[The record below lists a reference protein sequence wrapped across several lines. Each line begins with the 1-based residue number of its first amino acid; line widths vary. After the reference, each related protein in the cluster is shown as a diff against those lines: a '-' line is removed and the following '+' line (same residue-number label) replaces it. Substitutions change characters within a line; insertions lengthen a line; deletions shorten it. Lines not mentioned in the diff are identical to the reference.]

1 MHLEDHIGDVIAK
14 ERFHQN
20 LDPGPVAEA
29 AGLTEAELAIFEDVG
44 RTDKPVDCTALATTL
59 GLKAERLQRIAE
71 GWTPA
76 DPDLSRWRELRC
88 VTTDEGMAVN
98 NYLVWDEVTKEAALF
113 DTGWRAEPTFR
124 LIEEHG
130 LTLAHIFI
138 THTHRDHVAALAAV
152 QERHPRARLHTG
164 AWDAAP
170 QHRVKPNDFVQL
182 GSLRISNR
190 STPGHAADGV
200 TYLIGNWPEDAPHVA
215 IVGDAIFAG
224 SMGRGNVDARQA
236 KEAVQAQIFSLPDDT
251 LICPGH
257 GPFTTVG
264 EEKANN
270 PFF

>member
-20 LDPGPVAEA
+20 LDPGPIAAA
-29 AGLTEAELAIFEDVG
+29 AGLSESELVAFEDGG
-44 RTDKPVDCTALATTL
+44 RADKPVDYAALAGQL
-59 GLKAERLQRIAE
+59 GLNADRLRGIAN

-76 DPDLSRWRELRC
+76 EPDLSRWRELRC

-113 DTGWRAEPTFR
+113 DTGWRAAPTLK
-124 LIEEHG
+124 LIEDNG

-138 THTHRDHVAALAAV
+138 THTHRDHVAALAAF

-164 AWDAAP
+164 AKDAAP
-170 QHRVKPNDFVQL
+170 QHRVKPNDFIQL
-182 GSLRISNR
+182 GGLRISNR
-190 STPGHAADGV
+190 STPGHAVDGV
-200 TYLIGNWPEDAPHVA
+200 TFLIGNWPEDAPHVA

-224 SMGRGNVDARQA
+224 SIGRGNVNARQA
-236 KEAVQAQIFSLPDDT
+236 KEAVISQIFSLPDDT